1 MGKISKIQIV
11 IFLYEKLRRGEIV
24 RMDVF
29 MAEFNI
35 SIRTFRRYISEI
47 NAYLSNQFMNE
58 EVVYD
63 FKERTYKIK

>member
-1 MGKISKIQIV
+1 
-11 IFLYEKLRRGEIV
+11 
-24 RMDVF
+24 MDVF